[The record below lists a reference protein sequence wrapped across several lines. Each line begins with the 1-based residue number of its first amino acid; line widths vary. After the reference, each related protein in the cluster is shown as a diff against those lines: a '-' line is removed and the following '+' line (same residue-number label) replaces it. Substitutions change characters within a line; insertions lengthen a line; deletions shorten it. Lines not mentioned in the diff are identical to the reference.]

1 MQVRAPC
8 PGSKFISWHSRLL
21 SCKVSF
27 LGYFPEAK
35 VQGFPNA
42 SVVRCWC
49 SRLGVSL
56 TLQPVPLSQH
66 TGGELGSGRCRDNAL
81 CRLARG
87 ESGSFTPLYSTK
99 GDSHTDGHR
108 LSCCPIKTFIKS
120 HRKYTVVQGDLH
132 AFAAQASTVS
142 LPLWWVSLAACD

>member
-1 MQVRAPC
+1 MAIYPKQRYKDFEVP
-8 PGSKFISWHSRLL
+8 
-21 SCKVSF
+21 
-27 LGYFPEAK
+27 
-35 VQGFPNA
+35 

-56 TLQPVPLSQH
+56 ILQPVPLSQH
-66 TGGELGSGRCRDNAL
+66 TGGELGSGRCKDNAL

-142 LPLWWVSLAACD
+142 LPL